1 MAEMADRIVVN
12 VDSDLED
19 LIPGFMDN
27 RRKDLVKLEEM
38 IGARDFDALCK
49 IGHSIKG
56 VGGGYG
62 FDAITDFGAVI
73 EKAAESQD
81 IAALGRCQ
89 AEYADYLARV
99 DVVFE

>member
-1 MAEMADRIVVN
+1 MADRIVVK

-27 RRKDLVKLEEM
+27 RRKDLVKLEQM
-38 IGARDFDALCK
+38 IGARDFDELCK

-73 EKAAESQD
+73 EKAAASQD
-81 IAALGRCQ
+81 IVALGRCQ